1 MVPREE
7 EGRLVRGRGRDNDER
22 EFVVHPL
29 HIPPDTRA
37 STRRLIS
44 TTG

>member
-1 MVPREE
+1 MVPGEE
-7 EGRLVRGRGRDNDER
+7 EDRLVRGRGRDNDEW

-29 HIPPDTRA
+29 HIPADTRV